1 MELNSDSV
9 TWKEPHT
16 ASRHVSGGNAVNT
29 VFGFPVEENQ
39 FQVLHSDQPAES
51 QRQEQRE
58 EGLVDPKTTRRL
70 RWAARGTEDSRAK
83 SVEAASAIVSVYSS
97 AQGILN
103 SEQCIQPVAAES
115 SSPFFNSFS
124 ASPSDTFPLQSIG
137 PVHYVLDFGVVGG
150 DSLYGDLKCNK
161 RISNAGQEWSGG
173 DRAIR
178 PLGVMLHA

>member
-1 MELNSDSV
+1 MELNSDSA

-51 QRQEQRE
+51 QRQVQRE
-58 EGLVDPKTTRRL
+58 EGLVDPRMTRRL

-83 SVEAASAIVSVYSS
+83 TKEAASAIVSVYSS

-103 SEQCIQPVAAES
+103 SEQCIQLVAPES
-115 SSPFFNSFS
+115 SSPFLHSFS
-124 ASPSDTFPLQSIG
+124 ATSSGNFPLQSG
-137 PVHYVLDFGVVGG
+137 ESV
-150 DSLYGDLKCNK
+150 
-161 RISNAGQEWSGG
+161 
-173 DRAIR
+173 
-178 PLGVMLHA
+178 

>member
-9 TWKEPHT
+9 TWIEPHT

-58 EGLVDPKTTRRL
+58 EGLVDPRTTRRL
-70 RWAARGTEDSRAK
+70 RWVARGTKDSRTK

-103 SEQCIQPVAAES
+103 SEQCIQPVATES
-115 SSPFFNSFS
+115 SSPFFHSFS
-124 ASPSDTFPLQSIG
+124 AQTSDNFPLQSG
-137 PVHYVLDFGVVGG
+137 ESVHYELDSGVVGG
-150 DSLYGDLKCNK
+150 ESLYGDLKCNK
-161 RISNAGQEWSGG
+161 RISNAGPEWSAG
-173 DRAIR
+173 R
-178 PLGVMLHA
+178 PGPYAH